1 MVCACSCA
9 RVFKCIGI
17 VLIAA
22 ISFASASGWCQEVE
36 VGQAVPAESPLN
48 PRAEWQAQPALFQ
61 ASARLTDQPEE
72 EPIPEL
78 PPTIVPGRI
87 GNFPAEP
94 LEGDTVV
101 SPNRNATPA
110 SQSGSAITVI
120 TQEQIQQGGQTSVAE
135 VLRARLGVDVVRQG
149 GPGGQTSV
157 FLRGGNSGH
166 TKVLLDGIPLNDP
179 SSASRAFD
187 FSTLTVD
194 NIERIEVLRGPQ
206 SMVYGSDAIGGVVSI
221 ITKRGEGPLSLRAS
235 GMGGSFNTGQTS
247 LSASGGSD
255 RAYYSATGSFL
266 STGGISAASA
276 RNGNTE
282 HDGFNNGTASG
293 RFGYNVGDT
302 WNVDYVFRYVDA
314 AAEIDYFDFFTG
326 LPIDNLIRKN
336 LTKNFSNRLQLTNWM
351 LDGLVQQKVGFN
363 LNDMDRRDTAPD
375 FPAFVPSSFHGQTRE
390 LDYQLSAALTETNT
404 VSGGA
409 NYLAEDAVSSLNPE
423 ATQNI
428 KGVWLQDAF
437 QIGPNWFN
445 TAGVRWDDA
454 SRAGSAQTYRVTS
467 LYRIDPLSTAFHG
480 SIGTGFRQP
489 ALAENLF
496 AFGNPNLRPERSKG
510 WDVGARQQIWEDAI
524 YFDATYFRNDFQ
536 DLIVFDFNTFSLAN
550 VGRARSS
557 GVELTL
563 NSLIT
568 QQLTMNASYTF
579 DDTLNLDTGT
589 QLLRRPRN
597 KMLLAFTRLSQDGRS
612 SITLSTIYVG
622 TRLDTNNVTLG
633 QYTLLNLSGTYQA
646 SERVQLFARL
656 DNVTNT
662 FYQEV
667 NGFGTPGFG
676 AYGGLNVTW

>member
-1 MVCACSCA
+1 MEWVLSRARCCLPGIFLFACGLAPPLSAEEPPEEQIVETALQDESQPVATA
-9 RVFKCIGI
+9 RLVD
-17 VLIAA
+17 
-22 ISFASASGWCQEVE
+22 
-36 VGQAVPAESPLN
+36 
-48 PRAEWQAQPALFQ
+48 QPA
-61 ASARLTDQPEE
+61 E

-94 LEGDTVV
+94 LEGDSVV

-110 SQSGSAITVI
+110 NQSGSSITVI
-120 TQEQIQQGGQTSVAE
+120 TQDQIRRGGQNTVAE
-135 VLRARLGVDVVRQG
+135 VLRAQLGVDVVRQG
-149 GPGGQTSV
+149 GPGGLTSV
-157 FLRGGNSGH
+157 FLRGGNSAH

-179 SSASRAFD
+179 SSATRAFD
-187 FSTLTVD
+187 FSNLTVD

-221 ITKRGEGPLSLRAS
+221 ITKRGQGPLSVRTT

-247 LSASGGSD
+247 LSASGGSE
-255 RAYYSATGSFL
+255 RAYFSVTGAFL

-282 HDGFNNGTASG
+282 HDGYNNGTVSG

-314 AAEIDYFDFFTG
+314 AAQIDDFDFFTG

-336 LTKNFSNRLQLTNWM
+336 LTKNFSNRVQLTNWM
-351 LDGLVQQKVGFN
+351 VDGLLQQKVGFN
-363 LNDMDRRDTAPD
+363 LNDVDRRDTDPGL
-375 FPAFVPSSFHGQTRE
+375 FSPAAFHGQTRE
-390 LDYQLSAALTETNT
+390 VDYQISALLAETNT
-404 VSGGA
+404 LSGGA
-409 NYLAEDAVSSLNPE
+409 NYLAEDAVSSLNPL

-428 KGVWLQDAF
+428 KGIWLQDAF

-445 TAGVRWDDA
+445 TAGLRWDDA
-454 SRAGSAQTYRVTS
+454 SRAGSAQTYRFTS
-467 LYRIDPLSTAFHG
+467 LYRIDPVGMAFHG
-480 SIGTGFRQP
+480 SLGTGFRQP

-510 WDVGARQQIWEDAI
+510 WDVGARQQIWEDAL

-536 DLIVFDFNTFSLAN
+536 DLIIFDFNTFSLQN
-550 VGRARSS
+550 VGRSRSS
-557 GVELTL
+557 GVELAV

-568 QQLTMNASYTF
+568 QQLSMKGSYTF
-579 DDTLNLDTGT
+579 DDTLNYDTGT

-597 KMLLAFTRLSQDGRS
+597 KMLLSFTRLSQDSRS
-612 SITLSTIYVG
+612 SLTLSTIYVG
-622 TRLDTNNVTLG
+622 TRLDTNNNVLP

-646 SERVQLFARL
+646 TERVQLFARL
-656 DNVTNT
+656 DNITNT

-667 NGFGTPGFG
+667 RGFGTPGFG
-676 AYGGLNVTW
+676 MHGGLNVTW

>member
-1 MVCACSCA
+1 MKWVLSRARCSLPGIFLFVCGLAP
-9 RVFKCIGI
+9 
-17 VLIAA
+17 L
-22 ISFASASGWCQEVE
+22 SAQEPPE
-36 VGQAVPAESPLN
+36 VGQAPPATSTTSTQARRE
-48 PRAEWQAQPALFQ
+48 AEPALQEVALQENAQPA
-61 ASARLTDQPEE
+61 E

-120 TQEQIQQGGQTSVAE
+120 TQEQIQQGGQNTVAE

-149 GPGGQTSV
+149 GPGGLTSV
-157 FLRGGNSGH
+157 FLRGGNSAH

-179 SSASRAFD
+179 SNASRSFD
-187 FSTLTVD
+187 FSNLTVD

-221 ITKRGEGPLSLRAS
+221 ITKRGQGPLSIRAS

-255 RAYYSATGSFL
+255 RAYYSVTGAFL

-282 HDGFNNGTASG
+282 HDSFNNGTVSG

-302 WNVDYVFRYVDA
+302 WNVDYVFRYVDG
-314 AAEIDYFDFFTG
+314 AAEVDDFDFLTG

-336 LTKNFSNRLQLTNWM
+336 LTKSFSNRVQLTNWM
-351 LDGLVQQKVGFN
+351 VDGLIQQKVGFN
-363 LNDMDRRDTAPD
+363 LNDVDRRDTDPGL
-375 FPAFVPSSFHGQTRE
+375 FSPAAFHGQTRE
-390 LDYQLSAALTETNT
+390 VDYQISAMLAETNT
-404 VSGGA
+404 LSGGA
-409 NYLAEDAVSSLNPE
+409 NYLAEDAVSSLNPL

-428 KGVWLQDAF
+428 KGIWLQDAF

-445 TAGVRWDDA
+445 TAGVRWDDT
-454 SRAGSAQTYRVTS
+454 SRAGSAQTYRFTS
-467 LYRIDPLSTAFHG
+467 LYRIDPMGTAFHS

-510 WDVGARQQIWEDAI
+510 WDVGARQQIWGDAL

-536 DLIVFDFNTFSLAN
+536 NLIIFDFSTFALAN
-550 VGRARSS
+550 VGRSRSS
-557 GVELTL
+557 GLELTV

-568 QQLTMNASYTF
+568 QQLSMNASYTF
-579 DDTLNLDTGT
+579 DDTLNYESNDWLV
-589 QLLRRPRN
+589 RRPRN
-597 KMLLAFTRLSQDGRS
+597 KMLLSFTRLSQDRRS
-612 SITLSTIYVG
+612 SVTLSTIYVG
-622 TRLDTNNVTLG
+622 TRLDTPLPSG
-633 QYTLLNLSGTYQA
+633 SRSILPQYTLLNLSSTYQA
-646 SERVQLFARL
+646 TDRVQLFARL
-656 DNVTNT
+656 DNITNT

-667 NGFGTPGFG
+667 RGFGAPGFG
-676 AYGGLNVTW
+676 MYGGLNVIW

>member
-1 MVCACSCA
+1 MESIYPRAHA
-9 RVFKCIGI
+9 L
-17 VLIAA
+17 LIAA
-22 ISFASASGWCQEVE
+22 LSFACASGWCPELLLAQESAEEPV
-36 VGQAVPAESPLN
+36 AVNAT
-48 PRAEWQAQPALFQ
+48 
-61 ASARLTDQPEE
+61 ARITDQPAEE

-110 SQSGSAITVI
+110 SQSGSSITVI
-120 TQEQIQQGGQTSVAE
+120 TQEQIRQGGQVSVAE

-221 ITKRGEGPLSLRAS
+221 ITKRGQGPLSVRAS

-247 LSASGGSD
+247 ISASGGNEQS
-255 RAYYSATGSFL
+255 YYSAMGSFL

-282 HDGFNNGTASG
+282 HDGFNVGTSSG
-293 RFGYNVGDT
+293 RFGYNLGDT
-302 WNVDYVFRYVDA
+302 WNVDYVFRYIDA
-314 AAEIDYFDFFTG
+314 AAEIDDFDFFTG

-336 LTKNFSNRLQLTNWM
+336 LTKNFSNRVQLTNWM
-351 LDGLVQQKVGFN
+351 VDGLVQQKVGFN

-375 FPAFVPSSFHGQTRE
+375 FPAFVPTSFHGQTRE
-390 LDYQLSAALTETNT
+390 VDYQLSAALTETNT

-409 NYLAEDAVSSLNPE
+409 NYLAEDAISSLNPL

-428 KGVWLQDAF
+428 KGVWIQDAF
-437 QIGPNWFN
+437 QLGPNWFN

-467 LYRIDPLSTAFHG
+467 LYRIDPLGTAFHG

-510 WDVGARQQIWEDAI
+510 WDVGARQQIWGDAI
-524 YFDATYFRNDFQ
+524 YVDATYFRNDFV
-536 DLIVFDFNTFSLAN
+536 DLIIFDFNTFSLQN
-550 VGRARSS
+550 VGRAR
-557 GVELTL
+557 
-563 NSLIT
+563 
-568 QQLTMNASYTF
+568 
-579 DDTLNLDTGT
+579 
-589 QLLRRPRN
+589 
-597 KMLLAFTRLSQDGRS
+597 
-612 SITLSTIYVG
+612 
-622 TRLDTNNVTLG
+622 
-633 QYTLLNLSGTYQA
+633 
-646 SERVQLFARL
+646 
-656 DNVTNT
+656 
-662 FYQEV
+662 
-667 NGFGTPGFG
+667 
-676 AYGGLNVTW
+676 